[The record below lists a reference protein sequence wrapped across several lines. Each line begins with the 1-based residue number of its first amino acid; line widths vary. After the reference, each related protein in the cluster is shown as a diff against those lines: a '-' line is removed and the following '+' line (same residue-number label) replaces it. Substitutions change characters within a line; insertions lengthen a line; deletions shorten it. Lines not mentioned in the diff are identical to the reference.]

1 MARCGFRKGHRT
13 VEEVNIMP
21 EFCFLMEQNLG
32 AGPAALPNFLMGS
45 FVPKAD
51 VVRLAL
57 HKLL

>member
-21 EFCFLMEQNLG
+21 EFCFLMEQDLG
-32 AGPAALPNFLMGS
+32 AGPAALPNLLMGS

-51 VVRLAL
+51 VVSAA
-57 HKLL
+57 